1 MALIRNPVK
10 IAAVCLT
17 SILMLSACANGNNQ
31 ADEDEN
37 NNSNTTDQ
45 EINQTDENLNTA
57 EEELEEVSEELE
69 EKREELRAKEEEL
82 QELEQRISE
91 KEEELNT
98 VKEDIETTEEELQAV
113 QNELNELEEELSQKR
128 NELASVEE
136 ELEEAQG
143 RQEDS
148 ESGDNNDEDPADNG
162 DGENAANGNGD
173 TEHEQIQEK
182 ADSVVIGLENEDF
195 GTVATHVHPE
205 KGVRFSPYGHV
216 DTEEHL
222 VFSREE
228 VRNFMEDEEEY
239 MWGTQDGS
247 GHPIELTPAEYYEE
261 YIYIR
266 DFSRSAEEINYNEV
280 ESRGNTIVNVE
291 EVYPDANF
299 MEYYVSEEEEDLN
312 WAALILAFEKLDGEW
327 YLTGIAV
334 DRWTI

>member
-1 MALIRNPVK
+1 MALMKKPVR
-10 IAAVCLT
+10 IAAICLT
-17 SILMLSACANGNNQ
+17 AILLLSACAAGNNQ
-31 ADEDEN
+31 ADEDGTNDTNQEN
-37 NNSNTTDQ
+37 N
-45 EINQTDENLNTA
+45 QTRENLNAA
-57 EEELEEVSEELE
+57 EEELDEVTEELS

-82 QELEQRISE
+82 QELEQRINE
-91 KEEELNT
+91 KEEELNA
-98 VKEDIETTEEELQAV
+98 VEEDKESTEEELQAV

-148 ESGDNNDEDPADNG
+148 ESGDNSEDHAYNEEGGNDANG
-162 DGENAANGNGD
+162 DSD
-173 TEHEQIQEK
+173 YEQIQEK
-182 ADSVVIGLENEDF
+182 ANSVVTGLENEDF

-228 VRNFMEDEEEY
+228 VRNLMEDEEEY
-239 MWGTQDGS
+239 IWGTQDGS

-266 DFSRSAEEINYNEV
+266 DFSRSAEEVNYNEV

-291 EVYPDANF
+291 EVYPDADF